1 MMMENSEKNTL
12 TEFAEKI
19 VNKKASV
26 MAIFLL
32 ESMKYISFIAGQ
44 TLIFLGPILT
54 FLVNDKKYYDFI
66 NLLEKRENVEFL
78 ISKIEDLHFNMK
90 LIIYE

>member
-1 MMMENSEKNTL
+1 MMMKNTEKNTL
-12 TEFAEKI
+12 TKFAEKI

-26 MAIFLL
+26 LAIFLL
-32 ESMKYISFIAGQ
+32 ESTKYISFIAGQ

-54 FLVNDKKYYDFI
+54 LFVNDKKYYDFI

-90 LIIYE
+90 

>member
-1 MMMENSEKNTL
+1 MMMKNTEKNTL

-26 MAIFLL
+26 LAIFLL
-32 ESMKYISFIAGQ
+32 ESTKYISFVAGQ

-54 FLVNDKKYYDFI
+54 LFVNDKKYYDFI
-66 NLLEKRENVEFL
+66 ALLEKKENIEYL
-78 ISKIEDLHFNMK
+78 ITRIEISKFGVK
-90 LIIYE
+90 

>member
-1 MMMENSEKNTL
+1 MKNTEKNTL

-26 MAIFLL
+26 LAIFLL
-32 ESMKYISFIAGQ
+32 ESTKYISFIAGQ

-54 FLVNDKKYYDFI
+54 LFVNDKKYYDFI

-90 LIIYE
+90 

>member
-1 MMMENSEKNTL
+1 MMMKNTEKNTL

-26 MAIFLL
+26 LAIFLL
-32 ESMKYISFIAGQ
+32 ESTKYISFIAGQ

-54 FLVNDKKYYDFI
+54 LFVNDKKYYDFI

-78 ISKIEDLHFNMK
+78 ISKIEDLHFNVK
-90 LIIYE
+90 